1 MAVKFSVGQAVTV
14 SAVPPAGP
22 VEAYRMLD
30 DGTIQCLITW
40 IDMDGVQQT
49 RWFNED
55 LLTAV

>member
-1 MAVKFSVGQAVTV
+1 MTVKFSVGQAVTV
-14 SAVPPAGP
+14 QAASPAGP

-55 LLTAV
+55 DLIAV